1 MSTEVKKA
9 LKMNLVDDRK
19 HLLQINNLL
28 LIGLLMLFPRCDHG
42 NLQENEYFFVS
53 TLKWQYVMT

>member
-1 MSTEVKKA
+1 MGTEVKKA
-9 LKMNLVDDRK
+9 LKMKLVGDRK
-19 HLLQINNLL
+19 NLLQINNLL

-53 TLKWQYVMT
+53 TLK